1 MKKLPKRIMFKP
13 HNLLA
18 LFCLTLG
25 LISCKST
32 ELIEEQIL
40 AEKLPKIKDKELLD
54 RIDSL
59 SSIEPKT
66 FYSKLNVTYKDLT
79 KPDAENEIS
88 LKTSIKVVSDS
99 AVSAIITYAKIPV
112 VTALVTQDTLSVVNK
127 RDRCY
132 TIASLDYL
140 KELFGVDFTYEN
152 LEEIIYG
159 KPLDYQLTQKYFVD
173 NDPFHYSIS
182 THKKRDRKKPDRKQR
197 DDLMIQY
204 HLTTDAKA
212 LKQTRIWS
220 VEDSTEVSV
229 IYQERQMVNGL
240 DLPLKVE
247 INIKTPKKTLLLTLL
262 YDRIEVDEPQELI
275 IVIPDSYEKCD

>member
-1 MKKLPKRIMFKP
+1 MFKP
-13 HNLLA
+13 LNLLA
-18 LFCLTLG
+18 LFCLILG

-32 ELIEEQIL
+32 ELIEEQISTQ
-40 AEKLPKIKDKELLD
+40 KLPKIKDKELID

-66 FYSKLNVTYKDLT
+66 FYSKLNVSYRDLT
-79 KPDAENEIS
+79 KADVENEIS

-140 KELFGVDFTYEN
+140 KDLFGVDFTYEN

-204 HLTTDAKA
+204 HLTSDAKA

-220 VEDSTEVSV
+220 IEDSTEVSV
-229 IYQERQMVNGL
+229 IYQERQIVNGL
-240 DLPLKVE
+240 DLPSKVE
-247 INIKTPKKTLLLTLL
+247 INIKTPKKTLVLTLL

-275 IVIPDSYEKCD
+275 IVIPESYEKCD